1 MKTIHNTIKV
11 LDHGYVSLVDSMSSD
26 LSVVNA
32 ARVSF
37 NKEHETITE
46 GDEKLIKYLLEH
58 KHTSPFRHAFV
69 TLEINAPLFVARQ
82 WWKHIVGS
90 DHTMD
95 GWNEVS
101 RRYVDE
107 EPVYYIPEKWRLQA
121 KDKKQGSSGT
131 LKEDIALANDF
142 LLKNSYEVGTLRYKS
157 ALKDGVAV
165 EQARL
170 FLPAYGMY
178 TSWRWSASL
187 QSVLHF
193 LELRKGEEAQWEIQQ
208 YAEAVSTLVEP
219 LFPLTFRIHN
229 GLNS

>member
-1 MKTIHNTIKV
+1 MKKINV
-11 LDHGYVSLVDSMSSD
+11 LDNGYVSLVDSMGSD

-37 NKEHETITE
+37 NKEHEVLTE
-46 GDEKLIKYLLEH
+46 GDEKLIKFLLEH
-58 KHTSPFRHAFV
+58 EHASPFRHAFV
-69 TLEINAPLFVARQ
+69 TLEVCAPLFVARQ
-82 WWKHIVGS
+82 WWKHVVGS

-101 RRYVDE
+101 RRYVSE

-121 KDKKQGSSGT
+121 KNKKQGSRGD
-131 LKEDIALANDF
+131 LPPLAN
-142 LLKNSYEVGTLRYKS
+142 LTYTTLIENTYQVGTARYES

-193 LELRKGEEAQWEIQQ
+193 LELRKGDEAQWEIKQ
-208 YAEAVSTLVEP
+208 YAKAVTSLVEP
-219 LFPLTFRIHN
+219 LFPVTFKVYN
-229 GLNS
+229 DVK